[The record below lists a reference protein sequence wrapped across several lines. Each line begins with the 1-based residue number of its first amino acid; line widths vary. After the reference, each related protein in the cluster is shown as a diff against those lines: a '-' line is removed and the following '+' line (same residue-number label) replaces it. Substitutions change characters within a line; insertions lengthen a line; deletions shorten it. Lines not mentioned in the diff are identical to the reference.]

1 MGRREGLCDYIGNQ
15 HSSLFQSQGVQRLN
29 EIMNVLQRKVSLMMN
44 DTLLA
49 AYSEE
54 ITTTPNG
61 IGGLKAPGPDGMSA
75 IFFKK
80 FWDLIGPR
88 VKNDVIQ
95 VLNRV
100 KVHLDS

>member
-15 HSSLFQSQGVQRLN
+15 HSSLFQSQGVQRLD
-29 EIMNVLQRKVSLMMN
+29 EIMNVLQRKVSPMMN

-61 IGGLKAPGPDGMSA
+61 IGVLKLLAQMGCRLSSSKNPEISLGHELRMRL
-75 IFFKK
+75 FKC
-80 FWDLIGPR
+80 
-88 VKNDVIQ
+88 
-95 VLNRV
+95 
-100 KVHLDS
+100 